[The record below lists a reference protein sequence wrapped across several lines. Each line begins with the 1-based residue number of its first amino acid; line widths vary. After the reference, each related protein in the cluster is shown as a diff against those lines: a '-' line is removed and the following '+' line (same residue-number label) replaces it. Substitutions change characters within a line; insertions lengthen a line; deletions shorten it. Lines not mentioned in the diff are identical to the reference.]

1 MLILSLLSAAMV
13 PSAVCRAQ
21 EGTEKAEKLMKEYR
35 FEEALD
41 ALEKLLPEE
50 GQEADSLFVARVE
63 AAIDRAHNGL
73 SMKKYCCSPIPVAK
87 KKVPKEEFHL
97 YYPVPDGSWV
107 SSPGSFSEEGGFGTL
122 TWFPEGS
129 TQAYFADRTGDGDAV
144 AIFHSESSGKMW
156 TAPSLVDFSLPETAE
171 MLFMLIQQDMVI

>member
-50 GQEADSLFVARVE
+50 ILLLSGPCRQEK
-63 AAIDRAHNGL
+63 G
-73 SMKKYCCSPIPVAK
+73 P
-87 KKVPKEEFHL
+87 
-97 YYPVPDGSWV
+97 
-107 SSPGSFSEEGGFGTL
+107 EGG
-122 TWFPEGS
+122 
-129 TQAYFADRTGDGDAV
+129 
-144 AIFHSESSGKMW
+144 I
-156 TAPSLVDFSLPETAE
+156 PSLLSCPGRLLGFISGFIL
-171 MLFMLIQQDMVI
+171 

>member
-73 SMKKYCCSPIPVAK
+73 SMKKYCCSPVPVAK
-87 KKVPKEEFHL
+87 K
-97 YYPVPDGSWV
+97 
-107 SSPGSFSEEGGFGTL
+107 
-122 TWFPEGS
+122 
-129 TQAYFADRTGDGDAV
+129 
-144 AIFHSESSGKMW
+144 
-156 TAPSLVDFSLPETAE
+156 
-171 MLFMLIQQDMVI
+171 